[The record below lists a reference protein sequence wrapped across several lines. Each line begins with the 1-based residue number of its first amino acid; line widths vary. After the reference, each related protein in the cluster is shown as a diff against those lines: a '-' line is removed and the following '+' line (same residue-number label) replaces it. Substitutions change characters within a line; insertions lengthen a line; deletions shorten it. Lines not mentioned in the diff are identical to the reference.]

1 MSGSS
6 DIDLPNKLRNSM
18 KGLTN
23 IKNNN
28 NKYFLWCHIRQLNPL
43 KIHLARIPKADKNM
57 VNNRDC
63 KDIEFPVCK
72 KDFSKIVY
80 LARLIIMFA

>member
-1 MSGSS
+1 
-6 DIDLPNKLRNSM
+6 
-18 KGLTN
+18 
-23 IKNNN
+23 
-28 NKYFLWCHIRQLNPL
+28 
-43 KIHLARIPKADKNM
+43 M

>member
-1 MSGSS
+1 M
-6 DIDLPNKLRNSM
+6 PNKLRNSM

>member
-1 MSGSS
+1 M
-6 DIDLPNKLRNSM
+6 PNKLRNSM
-18 KGLTN
+18 KVLTN

-80 LARLIIMFA
+80 LARLIIMSA

>member
-1 MSGSS
+1 
-6 DIDLPNKLRNSM
+6 M

-57 VNNRDC
+57 VNNRHC

>member
-1 MSGSS
+1 M
-6 DIDLPNKLRNSM
+6 PNKLRNSM

-43 KIHLARIPKADKNM
+43 KIHLERIPKADKNM

-63 KDIEFPVCK
+63 KDIEFPVSK
-72 KDFSKIVY
+72 KDFSKTVY